1 LRSSTSPSRSP
12 AARSRY
18 YPSKEA
24 LFLACSKRAA
34 SVQLD
39 YVGDREPHAVRDDPA
54 ILEVAEGMVTGVG
67 TVVGDDRAEAVLS
80 AIFAVLLLRW
90 FDGQATSFPVLEE
103 MLRRLLTE

>member
-1 LRSSTSPSRSP
+1 
-12 AARSRY
+12 
-18 YPSKEA
+18 
-24 LFLACSKRAA
+24 
-34 SVQLD
+34 
-39 YVGDREPHAVRDDPA
+39 
-54 ILEVAEGMVTGVG
+54 MVTGVG